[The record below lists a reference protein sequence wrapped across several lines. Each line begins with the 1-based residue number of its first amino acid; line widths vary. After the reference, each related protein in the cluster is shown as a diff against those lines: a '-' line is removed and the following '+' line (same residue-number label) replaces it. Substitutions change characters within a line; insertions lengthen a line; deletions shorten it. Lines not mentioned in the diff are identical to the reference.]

1 MDPTHFDTLLL
12 ALSLGGQIL
21 LSGITIRYRLYRTFP
36 IFCLYI
42 LYSSVSDVAF
52 LTFLRHVQERTYLLA
67 YFADNVPEFLL
78 QIGILIEVGRNVLN
92 PVKRSLPRSSLSVFL
107 GMVVAGTLLTFL
119 LSRHSQPAQIDRWS
133 GYFFYASFAVA
144 ILRLVIFAIIAGF
157 SQLLGIGWKNHVLQ
171 IATGFLGY
179 SIVVLLV
186 ELLHRV
192 TGIANGTLYHLHE
205 QFRIIAWCMVL
216 GYWSYTLSKVE
227 ATRKEFSPK
236 MADFLVSISEVARN
250 NRTASSRWYRK

>member
-1 MDPTHFDTLLL
+1 MDLSHFDALLMALGQAGQLLL
-12 ALSLGGQIL
+12 LFVALRS
-21 LSGITIRYRLYRTFP
+21 RLYRTFP

-42 LYSSVSDVAF
+42 LFSSITDIAF
-52 LTFLRHVQERTYLLA
+52 LTFLRHLQERPYWLA
-67 YFADNVPEFLL
+67 YFVDNVTEFLF

-92 PVKRSLPRSSLSVFL
+92 PVKRSLPRSSLIIFL
-107 GMVVAGTLLTFL
+107 GMTVVGMLLTLL
-119 LSRHSQPAQIDRWS
+119 LSWHSQPAQFYRWAI
-133 GYFFYASFAVA
+133 YFLNISFAVA

-186 ELLHRV
+186 ELSHRLKG
-192 TGIANGTLYHLHE
+192 TQNGTRYHLYE
-205 QFRIIAWCMVL
+205 QFRMIAWCMVL

-227 ATRKEFSPK
+227 AARKEFSPK
-236 MADFLVSISEVARN
+236 MAGFLVSISQVARN
-250 NRTASSRWYRK
+250 NRTASARWYRK